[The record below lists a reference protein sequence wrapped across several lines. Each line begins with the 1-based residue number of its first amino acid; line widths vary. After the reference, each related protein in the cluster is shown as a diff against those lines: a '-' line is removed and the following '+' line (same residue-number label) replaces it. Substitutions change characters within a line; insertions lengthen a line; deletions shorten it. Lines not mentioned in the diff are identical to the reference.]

1 MLGVLLYGHNEA
13 EQYIRKVEGEDVA
26 HGCKL
31 EASRTNQK
39 CVRCREQAVNAVW
52 EVLWRVDGTMD
63 PMPVPPPEGSAA
75 RHRGDTRVAPDCGR
89 IPLAACTSANQVD
102 SLDTF
107 RPPPWPLPY
116 NDPQFS
122 ARMVQHPT
130 VSGHDKAST
139 HIQKPEQPTESKN
152 ADAGST
158 CTAHK
163 VSETSAKQHS
173 GGSRIDGIQF
183 CDSSDNED
191 DCPICLEEY
200 DDENPKIA
208 LQCNHNF
215 HLSCIY
221 EWMERSEACP
231 VCAKIMLF
239 NEDK

>member
-1 MLGVLLYGHNEA
+1 MDLYHSVISVCSVHIRFLHSLL
-13 EQYIRKVEGEDVA
+13 I
-26 HGCKL
+26 
-31 EASRTNQK
+31 ASFPSQ
-39 CVRCREQAVNAVW
+39 
-52 EVLWRVDGTMD
+52 
-63 PMPVPPPEGSAA
+63 GSAA

-122 ARMVQHPT
+122 ARTVQHPT

-173 GGSRIDGIQF
+173 GGSRIHGIQF

-191 DCPICLEEY
+191 DCPICLEGWWKQLTLLSPIHKLFFLSTY
-200 DDENPKIA
+200 IYCLYK
-208 LQCNHNF
+208 LQI
-215 HLSCIY
+215 LS
-221 EWMERSEACP
+221 
-231 VCAKIMLF
+231 V
-239 NEDK
+239 

>member
-1 MLGVLLYGHNEA
+1 MRRSSSAPSTSPATSTQQKKYRSGVLYWVLELEEPSAWLQLGRGRRGMGSLLCCLRYP
-13 EQYIRKVEGEDVA
+13 EDGSAAPPVCCFCLPWPFPY
-26 HGCKL
+26 HG
-31 EASRTNQK
+31 
-39 CVRCREQAVNAVW
+39 
-52 EVLWRVDGTMD
+52 VDS
-63 PMPVPPPEGSAA
+63 GSAA

-191 DCPICLEEY
+191 DCPICLEDY
-200 DDENPKIA
+200 VV
-208 LQCNHNF
+208 Q
-215 HLSCIY
+215 
-221 EWMERSEACP
+221 
-231 VCAKIMLF
+231 
-239 NEDK
+239 

>member
-1 MLGVLLYGHNEA
+1 MGSLLCCLRYP
-13 EQYIRKVEGEDVA
+13 EDGSA
-26 HGCKL
+26 
-31 EASRTNQK
+31 
-39 CVRCREQAVNAVW
+39 
-52 EVLWRVDGTMD
+52 
-63 PMPVPPPEGSAA
+63 PPPVCCFCLPWPFPYHGVDSGSAA
-75 RHRGDTRVAPDCGR
+75 RHRGDTRVAPERGR

-107 RPPPWPLPY
+107 RPPPRPLPY
-116 NDPQFS
+116 DDPQFS
-122 ARMVQHPT
+122 PCMLQLPV
-130 VSGHDKAST
+130 VSSGHDKAST
-139 HIQKPEQPTESKN
+139 HIQKPGQPTESKN
-152 ADAGST
+152 TDAGST
-158 CTAHK
+158 TCTAAHK
-163 VSETSAKQHS
+163 VSGTSAKQHS

-200 DDENPKIA
+200 DDENPKIV

-239 NEDK
+239 NEDE

>member
-1 MLGVLLYGHNEA
+1 M
-13 EQYIRKVEGEDVA
+13 
-26 HGCKL
+26 
-31 EASRTNQK
+31 
-39 CVRCREQAVNAVW
+39 
-52 EVLWRVDGTMD
+52 
-63 PMPVPPPEGSAA
+63 
-75 RHRGDTRVAPDCGR
+75 APDRGR
-89 IPLAACTSANQVD
+89 IPLATCTSANQVD

-107 RPPPWPLPY
+107 RPPPRPLPY

-152 ADAGST
+152 TDAGST

-163 VSETSAKQHS
+163 VSETSEKQHS

-200 DDENPKIA
+200 DYENPKTA

-221 EWMERSEACP
+221 EWMERSQVCP
-231 VCAKIMLF
+231 VCAEIMLF
-239 NEDK
+239 NEDQ